1 MTASIWRH
9 FNNTV
14 ITFFASSA
22 CCNENTCAHYL
33 LHKYVCSTGR
43 TWLLIKPSR
52 FTNLYCK
59 TLHFIIDH
67 QPTFIVTVN
76 KWPEEHLS
84 PGFSRSVQSDA
95 PVLVSSFSLAPNK
108 LGGQFHCCHFTEEK
122 WFLVCVLSEKEK
134 MELSTNTGVDVRH
147 HTLSSSYIYIR
158 MLYMIHILYDI
169 YICVML
175 SPPFSLCSL
184 LPSPS

>member
-43 TWLLIKPSR
+43 TWLIKPSR